1 MFKSVGKRQGDLMG
15 ASLRIS
21 TWAIMAFFFLVGCN
35 SSPTVPV
42 PPPNATLIQTSIPD
56 NDGFV
61 TVSGKPDARFGLDD
75 VALVFNDNS
84 GGGVMTDVRQN
95 GSFETRIIAQVNDL
109 LIIQI
114 KRESKVSDPVEKTV
128 SP

>member
-1 MFKSVGKRQGDLMG
+1 MSGMIKLSVM
-15 ASLRIS
+15 
-21 TWAIMAFFFLVGCN
+21 AIVVVALFLGCN

-56 NDGFV
+56 DSGFV
-61 TVSGKPDARFGLDD
+61 TVIGEPDARFGLDD

-84 GGGVMTDVRQN
+84 GGGVMTDVKQD
-95 GSFETRIIAQVNDL
+95 GAFETRIMAQVNDL

-114 KRESKVSDPVEKTV
+114 KRDSQLSNPVEKTV
-128 SP
+128 APTP